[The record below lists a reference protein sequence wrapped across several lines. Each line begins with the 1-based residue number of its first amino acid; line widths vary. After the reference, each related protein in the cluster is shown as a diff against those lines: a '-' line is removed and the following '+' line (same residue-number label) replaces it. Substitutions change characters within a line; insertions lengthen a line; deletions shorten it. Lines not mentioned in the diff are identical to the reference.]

1 MPKQRGA
8 RALGFLTL
16 QASMC
21 LILLAYRCHP
31 DVDLLL
37 AGNRDEF
44 HQRPTVPP
52 ARVQDHPRI
61 WAGRDLEAGGTWMG
75 RNEHGLMAGLT
86 NRRSSDPSP
95 TDPRSR
101 GEIVMGLLQHRDP
114 QEAAAWVSSQPHPQF
129 RPYSVL
135 FGNAQAFYSFSPRD
149 EQAPRVLMPGCYAL
163 SNSTLDDR
171 TWPKVERS
179 HAFLDAHA
187 RAPGEFLFDNL
198 QRFLCD
204 ATPADQQ
211 ASVLPGE
218 EIHGAMG
225 AIFIRSEG
233 YGTVSSSIYTHG
245 GRLGDRY
252 CFAERADMI
261 RAANEAA
268 NGHRFHSPFRAVAME

>member
-1 MPKQRGA
+1 
-8 RALGFLTL
+8 
-16 QASMC
+16 MC

-31 DVDLLL
+31 DVDILL

-44 HQRPTVPP
+44 QRRPATPP
-52 ARVQDHPRI
+52 ALVQEHPRI

-86 NRRSSDPSP
+86 NRRSSDSP
-95 TDPRSR
+95 PPDPRSR
-101 GEIVMGLLQHRDP
+101 GEIVMGLLQHREP
-114 QEAAAWVSSQPHPQF
+114 AAAAAWLANQPHTKF

-135 FGNAQAFYSFSPRD
+135 FGNFEAFYFFSPRE
-149 EQAPRVLMPGCYAL
+149 EQAPRRLAPGFYAL

-179 HAFLDAHA
+179 HAFLRAHA
-187 RAPGEFLFDNL
+187 ATPGEGLLDDL

-204 ATPADQQ
+204 PTPADAQP
-211 ASVLPGE
+211 SVIHGE

-225 AIFIRSEG
+225 AIFIQSDG
-233 YGTVSSSIYTHG
+233 YGTVSSSIYTYG

-261 RAANEAA
+261 RAAAESA
-268 NGHRFHSPFRAVAME
+268 NGTPFQSPYRRIPMP